1 MRDDH
6 AIVARLLKHLD
17 DSLTG
22 ENSTRAI
29 ERELA
34 EDDWNQS
41 PVLPAPTCANESL
54 RCVTNKS

>member
-29 ERELA
+29 ELELA
-34 EDDWNQS
+34 EEDWNQS
-41 PVLPAPTCANESL
+41 PVPPRAEM
-54 RCVTNKS
+54 RKRVVEMRHQ